1 MVFSNFKEY
10 INKEIEFFRQKVSGL
25 TKIPKLLLVQVGE
38 NEYITN
44 FFRIIKNVVERTGC
58 ECEWYFY
65 PNEISN
71 DKLKQEVE
79 DLVPFADSMIVQP
92 STSDRVISQKIF
104 AAIPQ
109 KKRYSLDDDERK
121 YGLYGLHD
129 YLENDLDFYD
139 KNILIIGGAAKGEAI
154 YNFFHYEPNAIAIH
168 RGKKELEPFLQ
179 SADIIFSTTG
189 ELNCYSLHDK
199 IIVDVGNWEWKPTT
213 INIENRQVLSL
224 EQVQELIGISVVV
237 DMFYRMKK
245 EMELEKQR
253 VRIAERQAKWARIKN
268 GGKSKCVDTEQ

>member
-44 FFRIIKNVVERTGC
+44 FFRIIKNVIERAGC

-71 DKLKQEVE
+71 DKLQQEVE

-109 KKRYSLDDDERK
+109 KKRYNLDDDEKR
-121 YGLYGLHD
+121 YGLYGLCE
-129 YLENDLDFYD
+129 YLENGLDFYD
-139 KNILIIGGAAKGEAI
+139 KNILIIGGVAKGETI
-154 YNFFHYEPNAIAIH
+154 YNFFHYGSNATTVH
-168 RGKKELEPFLQ
+168 SGKKELEPFLQ

-199 IIVDVGNWEWKPTT
+199 IVIDVGNWEWKPTV
-213 INIENRQVLSL
+213 INIENRRVLSL
-224 EQVQELIGISVVV
+224 EQVQELVGISIVAN
-237 DMFYRMKK
+237 MFYK
-245 EMELEKQR
+245 MEQEIKLEKQR
-253 VRIAERQAKWARIKN
+253 ARVAERLARWARIKN
-268 GGKSKCVDTEQ
+268 GGKSECVDMEQ